1 MFVTLKLLVL
11 SYCDISGVLPGGG
24 DDYPPGERPCLPSQS
39 RATAAA
45 WLFCQPQTFSS
56 NCSFPFLC
64 PVTFHLRAAA
74 PGASASPSCWWYSSL
89 SASTA
94 PIFACFAGVLT
105 AGTCNPWD
113 GSIAAPV
120 ELVALLS
127 LVLSER
133 EVGCWMKAPA
143 FSELSSH
150 CPSAESLLAQGI
162 LRRREVPEKQ
172 STRARLFLKQL

>member
-1 MFVTLKLLVL
+1 MIIPQESVPV
-11 SYCDISGVLPGGG
+11 
-24 DDYPPGERPCLPSQS
+24 CLP
-39 RATAAA
+39 RAGQQQQHGSSVSHKPSAA
-45 WLFCQPQTFSS
+45 TVH
-56 NCSFPFLC
+56 FPFLC
-64 PVTFHLRAAA
+64 PLTFHLRAAA

-94 PIFACFAGVLT
+94 PIFACFAGGLT